1 MSNTVA
7 LKKILDLRN
16 EEKNRALL
24 EQKEAVDQ
32 FEKVAKQ
39 LYTQL
44 KTRETAESTLNNM
57 YKRSEIILKIR
68 EQTIY
73 IDALKEKINTLQKEV
88 QIARNNME
96 NKQHI
101 VTEKHVELKKI
112 EKMLEKREEKAKEEA
127 ALTEMKQMDEISLN
141 QYIRAE

>member
-1 MSNTVA
+1 MSNTIA

-16 EEKNRALL
+16 EEKNKALL
-24 EQKEAVDQ
+24 EQKEAIDQ

-44 KTRETAESTLNNM
+44 KTKETAESTLKKM
-57 YKRSEIILKIR
+57 YERSEIILKIR

-73 IDALKEKINTLQKEV
+73 IDAVQNRINELQKQV
-88 QIARNNME
+88 QIARNDME
-96 NKQHI
+96 RKQHI
-101 VTEKHVELKKI
+101 VTEKHVELKKV
-112 EKMLEKREEKAKEEA
+112 EKMIEKREEKAKKEA
-127 ALTEMKQMDEISLN
+127 ALLEMKQMDEISLN

>member
-24 EQKEAVDQ
+24 EQREAVDQ

-44 KTRETAESTLNNM
+44 KTKETAESTLNKM
-57 YKRSEIILKIR
+57 YRRSEVIFKIR
-68 EQTIY
+68 EQTLY
-73 IDALKEKINTLQKEV
+73 INALQEKINVLQKEV
-88 QIARNNME
+88 QIARNEME
-96 NKQHI
+96 KKQNI

-112 EKMLEKREEKAKEEA
+112 EKMIEKREEKAKKEA
-127 ALTEMKQMDEISLN
+127 ALAEMKQMDEISLN